1 MKSDVKVD
9 YLELDGRTDMFI
21 DNKKK
26 REKAGNM
33 GTDVTRWEMS
43 SGSYLCWEVWSSVES

>member
-21 DNKKK
+21 DNKK
-26 REKAGNM
+26 RERRQ
-33 GTDVTRWEMS
+33 VIWEQM
-43 SGSYLCWEVWSSVES
+43 